1 MIDVFDKL
9 NTEQIE
15 AVTET
20 EGYVRIIA
28 GAGSGKTKTLTH
40 RYAYLVKAAGIH
52 PGNVLCVTFT
62 NKAAGEMKRRVRSI
76 VGEGCDT
83 SLITTYHG
91 FCVRV
96 LREDIGRLFYPQG
109 FPILDEFD
117 QRRILEEI
125 YSELEI
131 KLDRASFEKI
141 LDEIHKIKSREDYVD
156 CFVRGDF
163 SSLPDDT
170 LEKRIIRLY
179 MQKQKK
185 TFGLDFDD
193 LICFTFEIFTRYPEV
208 LDKWRERLHYIQ
220 VDEFQDSSKRELRLI
235 SMLSSVHHNLFV
247 VGDPDQNIYE
257 WRGAD
262 MSILVDF
269 DKTFPG
275 TETIIL
281 NRNYRSTGN
290 ILRAANTLIDKNK
303 NRIKKALYT
312 EDGNGADVIHLHA
325 KTEHDEGKYISDE
338 IKRLVASGGHYRDVA
353 ILYRSSF
360 LSRFIEQSLMAS
372 NIPYELFGSVRF
384 YDRMEIRDALSYL
397 RLIAYND
404 NQALERV
411 INTPKRM
418 FGKTKLAK
426 LRELADT
433 DGISYYEALVKYI
446 DLPVFNRSNARSFVD
461 MIEKLRQNYRSMP
474 LTDIIESVLS
484 ESGYE
489 QYIRENGS
497 MERLDN
503 LAEFKRTAV
512 TAEQGYGE
520 FYPLEEFLGQA
531 ALQAEN
537 DEKEENSDRVKL
549 MTIHASKGLEFP
561 VCFVCGFTEGIFPSG
576 RTLEE
581 RKDEGLEEE
590 RRLCFVAMTRA
601 MRRLYLTESEGNSQ
615 FSGGTSNK
623 QKRPS
628 RFIFEIGEEN
638 YRRIGVIPKEL
649 ENDAKNLCSDESS
662 VPEALIVGSKVEH
675 PIFGSGTIQSI
686 DNERK
691 IYQILFD
698 KSNSVKP
705 VDMDYDFEKWKNLA
719 EMRKKALERARSVS
733 EQAEKSDIPL
743 IEADAPQKAPMN
755 DRRPAAEEIPHIPE
769 NLSEIFD
776 AAENTESYSAPQT
789 IKSENNA
796 VEPVPDQIS
805 LELPEENNLT
815 EAEPIE
821 SIPEAAMENYAP
833 EPLEPKEPERERT
846 QYSSKPLM
854 EPEELPEQYRNA
866 EWMRTIDDGEVNLWK
881 RSDVPHEGWTCEGV
895 YDLGAPIGTCRMCGH
910 QIIRYVHVMAH
921 PAYPRKIGAGCVCA
935 GKMEGNPEAA
945 RTRETEFKNKQRRLS
960 TFLAINPKRSRNGN
974 EYIKY
979 RDEII
984 TILADKYKPGNF
996 KAVWHNAYTMS
1007 YPSRELALREVF
1019 ERIEAGK

>member
-20 EGYVRIIA
+20 EGFVRIIA

-96 LREDIGRLFYPQG
+96 LREDIGRLFYPQS

-125 YSELEI
+125 YTELQI

-141 LDEIHKIKSREDYVD
+141 LDEIHKVKSQERYVD

-163 SSLPDDT
+163 SSLPDST
-170 LEKRIIRLY
+170 LEERIIRMY

-193 LICFTFEIFTRYPEV
+193 LICFTFEIFSHYPEV
-208 LDKWRERLHYIQ
+208 LEKWRERLHYIQ

-235 SMLSSVHHNLFV
+235 SMLSSVHRNLFV

-269 DKTFPG
+269 DKTFPD
-275 TETIIL
+275 TKTIIL

-290 ILRAANTLIDKNK
+290 ILRAANTLIGKNK
-303 NRIKKALYT
+303 NRIKKDLYT

-325 KTEHDEGKYISDE
+325 KTEHDEGKYIADE
-338 IKRLVASGGHYRDVA
+338 IKRLVASGMHYRDVA
-353 ILYRSSF
+353 VLYRSSF
-360 LSRFIEQSLMAS
+360 LSRFIEQALMAA
-372 NIPYELFGSVRF
+372 NVPYELFGSVRF

-426 LRELADT
+426 LRELAEA

-446 DLPVFNRSNARSFVD
+446 ELPVFSRSGARAFVD
-461 MIEKLRQNYRSMP
+461 MIERLRQNYTSMP

-520 FYPLEEFLGQA
+520 FYPLEDFLGQA

-601 MRRLYLTESEGNSQ
+601 MRNLYLTESEGSSQ

-628 RFIFEIGEEN
+628 RFIFEIGEGN
-638 YRRIGVIPKEL
+638 YRRIGIIPKEL
-649 ENDAKNLCSDESS
+649 ENDAKKLCSDDLAA
-662 VPEALIVGSKVEH
+662 PEKLSIGSRVEH

-686 DNERK
+686 DGERQ

-719 EMRKKALERARSVS
+719 EMRKKALERARSDSKAAS
-733 EQAEKSDIPL
+733 ESDVPL
-743 IEADAPQKAPMN
+743 IEVDAPAPSS
-755 DRRPAAEEIPHIPE
+755 AAPE
-769 NLSEIFD
+769 NAFQSSERLPELPYAKESDTEETSKGGKKSD
-776 AAENTESYSAPQT
+776 ADEIEQL
-789 IKSENNA
+789 
-796 VEPVPDQIS
+796 S
-805 LELPEENNLT
+805 LEFEAPEN
-815 EAEPIE
+815 ADGE
-821 SIPEAAMENYAP
+821 SIDMTADISESTDNDDNDGNTDNHENAGSAKKASGTP
-833 EPLEPKEPERERT
+833 
-846 QYSSKPLM
+846 SKPLM
-854 EPEELPEQYRNA
+854 KPTELPEKYRNA
-866 EWMRTIDDGEVNLWK
+866 EWMRTIDEGEENLWK
-881 RSDVPHEGWTCEGV
+881 RPDVPHSGWRCEAV
-895 YDLGAPIGTCRMCGH
+895 YDLGEPVGTCRMCGH
-910 QIIRYVHVMAH
+910 QIIRYVHVMVH
-921 PAYPRKIGAGCVCA
+921 PEYPRKIGAGCVCA
-935 GKMEGNPEAA
+935 GKMEGDPEAA
-945 RTRETEFKNKQRRLS
+945 RTREAEFKKSQKRLS
-960 TFLAINPKRSRNGN
+960 TFLSIKPKRSRNGN

-979 RDEII
+979 HDEII
-984 TILADKYKPGNF
+984 TIIADKFKPGNF
-996 KAVWHNAYTMS
+996 KAVWRNTYTMS

-1019 ERIEAGK
+1019 ERIDAEK